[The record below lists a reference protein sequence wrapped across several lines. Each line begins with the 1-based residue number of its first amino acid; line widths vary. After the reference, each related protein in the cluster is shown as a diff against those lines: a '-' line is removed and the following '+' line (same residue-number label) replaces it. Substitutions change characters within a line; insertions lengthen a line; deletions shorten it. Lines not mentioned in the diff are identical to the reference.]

1 MRPLSATTTCLRPWS
16 PGTARGLPVSSSHT
30 TSPSAVV
37 LLVLAGRWLLILI
50 DRKASLAGGW
60 DLQGRVGSAVHGG
73 PASLDSALLT
83 KSAKAW
89 Q

>member
-37 LLVLAGRWLLILI
+37 LLVLAGRWALILM
-50 DRKASLAGGW
+50 DRKASLAWVW
-60 DLQGRVGSAVHGG
+60 DLQGSRE
-73 PASLDSALLT
+73 PALLG
-83 KSAKAW
+83 AW
-89 Q
+89 SC